1 MFIKELDYTID
12 LSKIIYINRSG
23 AILSLKT
30 NKPYIMVVFNN
41 NMEIRL
47 YYDNEEILNER
58 YNYISN
64 LLVDMVKQ

>member
-12 LSKIIYINRSG
+12 LSKITYINRSG
-23 AILSLKT
+23 TTLSLKT
-30 NKPYIMVVFNN
+30 NTPYIMVVFNN
-41 NMEIRL
+41 DMEIRL